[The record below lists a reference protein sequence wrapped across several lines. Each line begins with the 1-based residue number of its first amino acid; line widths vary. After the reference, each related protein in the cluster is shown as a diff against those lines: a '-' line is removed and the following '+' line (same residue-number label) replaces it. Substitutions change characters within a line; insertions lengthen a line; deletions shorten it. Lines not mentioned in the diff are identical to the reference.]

1 MKCRVCRGPA
11 VIDIRR
17 HNANFCR
24 EHFLRLCRDQ
34 VDKAIRRFDMLQP
47 GERVLVAVSGGK
59 DSLALWDIL
68 VDLGYAADGFYLGL
82 GIGEYSEESAGYAHR
97 FAEGRGL
104 TLHAVDLPEEH
115 GFDVPS
121 GARAARRAPCSA
133 CGLSKRHLFD
143 EAARRGG
150 YDALATGHNLDDE
163 AAVLMGNTLRWQTEY
178 LGRQLPVLE
187 ARDGFPR
194 KIKPLVR
201 LSERETAAYC
211 LLRGIDYIVE
221 ECPMAV
227 GNNHLAYKAALN
239 DIEVKSPGAKHDFYF
254 GFLKRA
260 SERFRAQVERDRA
273 GLAPCERCGSPT
285 DAGVCAFCRLT
296 ERAAGPEAERKGAIH
311 LEIREKPSESPGP
324 ERPVSAANRSGRQA
338 RAARERSEQERAA
351 GPSGP

>member
-11 VIDIRR
+11 VIDVRR

-34 VDKAIRRFDMLQP
+34 VAKAVRRFDMLAP
-47 GERVLVAVSGGK
+47 DDRVLVAVSGGK
-59 DSLALWDIL
+59 DSLAVWDIL
-68 VDLGYAADGFYLGL
+68 IGLGYEADGFYLGL
-82 GIGEYSEESAGYAHR
+82 GIGDYSEESARYAR
-97 FAEGRGL
+97 RYAEDRGL
-104 TLHAVDLPEEH
+104 TLHTVDLLSAH

-121 GARAARRAPCSA
+121 GARAARRVPCSA

-194 KIKPLVR
+194 KVKPLVR

-211 LLRGIDYIVE
+211 LLKGIDYIVD
-221 ECPMAV
+221 ECPMAA
-227 GNNHLAYKAALN
+227 GNKHLAYKAALN
-239 DIEVKSPGAKHDFYF
+239 DIEAESPGSKHDFYF
-254 GFLKRA
+254 GFLARA
-260 SERFRAQVERDRA
+260 SERFRAGVERDRSEL
-273 GLAPCERCGSPT
+273 GPCERCGSPT
-285 DAGVCAFCRLT
+285 DAGVCAFCRLA
-296 ERAAGPEAERKGAIH
+296 ERATAVPAPVRLG
-311 LEIREKPSESPGP
+311 
-324 ERPVSAANRSGRQA
+324 ERPA
-338 RAARERSEQERAA
+338 R
-351 GPSGP
+351 